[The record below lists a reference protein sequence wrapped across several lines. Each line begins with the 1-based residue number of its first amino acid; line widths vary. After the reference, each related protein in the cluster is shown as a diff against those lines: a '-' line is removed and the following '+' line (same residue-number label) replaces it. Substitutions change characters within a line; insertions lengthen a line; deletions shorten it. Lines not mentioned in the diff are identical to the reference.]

1 MLQKVNTVLIVVLI
15 AAVGYLAFANS
26 KLQKQVDALSIA
38 GPYTAVPETN
48 NTGNPS
54 PFDAKHTDPL
64 APNTE
69 AGVAPENTSIK
80 FEQTQFDFG
89 KLNEG
94 QKVRTKFAF
103 TNTGNKPLVIADAQG
118 SCGCTVPEWP
128 RVPIEPGK
136 SANIDV
142 EYNSEGKRGEQLKT
156 ITVTANTEPRTTEL
170 YVKATVIPKD
180 R

>member
-26 KLQKQVDALSIA
+26 KLQKQVDVLTS
-38 GPYTAVPETN
+38 TTTTSVTTTTTN
-48 NTGNPS
+48 SDGS
-54 PFDAKHTDPL
+54 PFEQKHTDPL
-64 APNTE
+64 GPNTE
-69 AGVAPENTSIK
+69 AAISPENTSIK

-89 KLNEG
+89 KMNEG

-156 ITVTANTEPRTTEL
+156 ITVTTNTEPRTTEL
-170 YVKATVIPKD
+170 YIKATVIPKD